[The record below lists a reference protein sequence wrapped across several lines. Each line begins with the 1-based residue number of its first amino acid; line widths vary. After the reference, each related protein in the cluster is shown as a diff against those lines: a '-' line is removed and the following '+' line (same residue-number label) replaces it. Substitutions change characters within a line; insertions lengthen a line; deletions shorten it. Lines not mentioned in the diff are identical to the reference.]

1 MPGKEYIDIEVS
13 YANPDRQ
20 LIVPVSVPL
29 GTTAEEAVELS
40 AIYSQFQEIDSADL
54 VLGIFGKRVKGDRV
68 LGQGERVEIY
78 RPLKADPRDVRRQL
92 AEQGKTMGRS
102 RKEAQ

>member
-1 MPGKEYIDIEVS
+1 MSGKVYIDVEVA

-40 AIYSQFQEIDSADL
+40 GIYGQFQEIDSADL
-54 VLGIFGKRVKGDRV
+54 VLGIFGKRAKGDRV
-68 LGQGERVEIY
+68 LQQGERVEIY
-78 RPLKADPRDVRRQL
+78 RPLQADPRDVRRQL